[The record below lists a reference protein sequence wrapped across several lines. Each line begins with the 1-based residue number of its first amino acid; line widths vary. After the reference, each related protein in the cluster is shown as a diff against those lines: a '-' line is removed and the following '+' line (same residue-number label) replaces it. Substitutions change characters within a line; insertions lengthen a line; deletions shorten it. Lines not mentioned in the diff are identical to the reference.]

1 MRPWMLSLI
10 ATVLVVGGAFAL
22 YPRDRERPPN
32 GTRPTVPGALPLTE
46 ADVRTFIEVQ
56 PLMLGVFQG
65 ASEDTVEMVKSGST
79 MEEAQALLAPL
90 IKEAQLRILVKYHR
104 DLKWYGL
111 AQLRISSAVKVV
123 RFEDP
128 QDPQRKALER
138 EIHQEESLYKHAV
151 GEERKRRH
159 ADNLDR
165 LKRTLND
172 WKYRA
177 PQSDQQLVKGFW
189 QELNGLVPRTIGGR
203 DATPPGDP
211 EERRG
216 R

>member
-22 YPRDRERPPN
+22 YPRDRERPPG

-56 PLMLGVFQG
+56 PRMLGIFQG
-65 ASEDTVEMVKSGST
+65 ASARVAEMVEEDGSTVE
-79 MEEAQALLAPL
+79 QAAADLQPL
-90 IKEAQLRILVKYHR
+90 IEEEQLRILVKYHR

-111 AQLRISSAVKVV
+111 AQLRISSAVNVV

-128 QDPQRKALER
+128 QDPQRNALAK
-138 EIHQEESLYKHAV
+138 EIRQEESLYKHAV
-151 GEERKRRH
+151 GEERKRTH

-189 QELNGLVPRTIGGR
+189 QELNGLVPRTIGER
-203 DATPPGDP
+203 D
-211 EERRG
+211 
-216 R
+216 